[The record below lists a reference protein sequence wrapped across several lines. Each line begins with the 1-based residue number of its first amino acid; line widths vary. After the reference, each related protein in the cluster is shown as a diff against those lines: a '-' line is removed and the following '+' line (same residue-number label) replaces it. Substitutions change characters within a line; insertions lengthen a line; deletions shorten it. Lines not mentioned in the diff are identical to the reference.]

1 MTTSPRRLRRER
13 TGTSSRT
20 GRSQRS
26 SSRSGLS
33 RPATRRSP
41 PGCCPRYRLAQDP
54 RGPNVMTIEQRAP
67 EPLRVVLV
75 DDHPVYRAGLA
86 RLLRESGVDV
96 IAELPNG
103 ETALHVVEE
112 LAPDVVVMD
121 LNMPGMSGLEA
132 TRRLVAQSPATRV
145 LVVSVS
151 AQEADVTDAILAGA
165 SGYILKESPVEE
177 VVAGIQAAAA
187 GQSLI
192 SPRIATM
199 LLQRIRDAAG
209 AVDMDLAPAHLSAR
223 ELEVLSLMA
232 EGKSNHEIAEA
243 LVISPSTV
251 HNHISSILM
260 KLQVENRVQAAV
272 RAVRDRL
279 I

>member
-1 MTTSPRRLRRER
+1 M
-13 TGTSSRT
+13 
-20 GRSQRS
+20 
-26 SSRSGLS
+26 
-33 RPATRRSP
+33 
-41 PGCCPRYRLAQDP
+41 
-54 RGPNVMTIEQRAP
+54 IEEPFA

-96 IAELPNG
+96 IAEVPNG
-103 ETALHVVEE
+103 ETALSVVEE

-165 SGYILKESPVEE
+165 SGYVLKEAPVEE

-199 LLQRIRDAAG
+199 LLQRIRDAGG
-209 AVDMDLAPAHLSAR
+209 AVDMDLAPAHLSVR
-223 ELEVLSLMA
+223 ELEVLGLMA
-232 EGKSNHEIAEA
+232 EGKSNQEIAEA

-251 HNHISSILM
+251 HNPISSLLM